1 MTALLFGAYI
11 KTVKGGKQVAKP
23 KQNTER
29 INIFLPPD
37 LLESLKDEANKKGT
51 NVSSLIR
58 MILIEREENKK

>member
-1 MTALLFGAYI
+1 M
-11 KTVKGGKQVAKP
+11 AKP

-58 MILIEREENKK
+58 MILIEREENKKLHWLILL

>member
-1 MTALLFGAYI
+1 M
-11 KTVKGGKQVAKP
+11 AKP

-29 INIFLPPD
+29 INIFLPPA
-37 LLESLKDEANKKGT
+37 LLESLKEEAVKKGT

>member
-1 MTALLFGAYI
+1 M
-11 KTVKGGKQVAKP
+11 AKP

-37 LLESLKDEANKKGT
+37 LLESLKDEKKKKGT